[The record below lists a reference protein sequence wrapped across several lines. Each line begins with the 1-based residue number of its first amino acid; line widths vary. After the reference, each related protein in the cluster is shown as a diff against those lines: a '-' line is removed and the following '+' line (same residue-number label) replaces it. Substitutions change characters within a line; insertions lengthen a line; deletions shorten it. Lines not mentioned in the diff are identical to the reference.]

1 MARKIS
7 MLAPDWWDF
16 TTLPDE
22 LLNEAARLTP
32 DDMLKLSRKGFKVIF
47 YDKLEDFTLLK
58 PLNILLPGN
67 RLQQI
72 SLSASAAPSDLPNS
86 FPW

>member
-22 LLNEAARLTP
+22 LLEDAARLSP
-32 DDMLKLSRKGFKVIF
+32 KELFNLSREGFKIVF
-47 YDKLEDFTLLK
+47 YDTLEDFYLAEAILRARQHRQFTELLT
-58 PLNILLPGN
+58 PAGP
-67 RLQQI
+67 
-72 SLSASAAPSDLPNS
+72 APK
-86 FPW
+86 